1 MTLEEMTPE
10 EIRLQQRADRMI
22 ARLPRLLQAG
32 ANIRTILKT
41 LGADFDIMEQATR
54 RLLESRWYM
63 LAGGFE
69 ADAEL
74 DAKALSDLGAIGALF
89 NLRPAPGESDAY
101 FRRHLTE
108 LVQLHLS
115 GLSRAKSLLHLVSF
129 SYLAEQPPNIEVRET
144 HSIGRFR
151 VPDGLDEAGN
161 ELFRNLE
168 VELVD
173 NPLSSVS
180 ATFLEVG
187 ANQQMAMVNGGLE
200 DAYPSIELKALKAP
214 IQFPMLHHEQTGF
227 DLIFLGTLAEN
238 QTLSIRDGEEPLVDG
253 NPTNGKLVVSNP
265 TRFAGSILDP
275 YVYHFGLDA
284 KSADAR
290 FSICELTIRSLPLR
304 IGENRWLYRTLTRS
318 ELHAYIG
325 HDENLVGYVDQALE
339 TSGSPPA
346 DIMFRW
352 MEVTPA
358 AFELRIP
365 ADYVPPHYRTRN
377 GSDIVLDY
385 VRFFRDIRAAL
396 EYGRAAGV
404 RATVAFSLD
413 LQPEVVTMSENFGM
427 TVDLAFSENEPM
439 VDHPPSFVGS
449 VELVDSFQ
457 EPTEHLDFGGIFN
470 RTRFDSSW
478 IQSAEESLMDGFYDQ
493 ATFGLAKFR

>member
-10 EIRLQQRADRMI
+10 EIRIAERADRMI

-32 ANIRTILKT
+32 TNIRTILKT

-63 LAGGFE
+63 LARGFE

-74 DAKALSDLGAIGALF
+74 DVKALSDLGAIGALF
-89 NLRPAPGESDAY
+89 NLRPARGESADY

-108 LVQLHLS
+108 LAQLHLS

-129 SYLAEQPPNIEVRET
+129 AYLAEQPPKIEVGEA
-144 HSIGRFR
+144 HAIGRFQ
-151 VPDGLDEAGN
+151 VPDGVDKEGKTQ
-161 ELFRNLE
+161 FRNLE

-173 NPLSSVS
+173 NPLSSTS
-180 ATFLEVG
+180 ASFLEVG

-200 DAYPSIELKALKAP
+200 QAYPSIEIKASQGP
-214 IQFPMLHHEQTGF
+214 IQWPILHHEESGF
-227 DLIFLGTLAEN
+227 DLIFLGRLEKD

-253 NPTNGKLVVSNP
+253 SFTTGRLLVSNP

-275 YVYHFGLDA
+275 RVFHFN
-284 KSADAR
+284 SPDAR
-290 FSICELTIRSLPLR
+290 FSICKVTNRSLPLHL
-304 IGENRWLYRTLTRS
+304 GENRWVYRTLSRS
-318 ELHAYIG
+318 ELNAYIG
-325 HDENLVGYVDQALE
+325 HDENLVQYVEQTREEA
-339 TSGSPPA
+339 GSPAA
-346 DIMFRW
+346 DIVFQW
-352 MEVTPA
+352 LEVTPA

-365 ADYVPPHYRTRN
+365 ADYVPPHYRTKN
-377 GSDIVLDY
+377 GDVVVLDY
-385 VRFFRDIRAAL
+385 VSFFRDIRAAL

-413 LQPEVVTMSENFGM
+413 LQPEVVTMSENFAM
-427 TVDLAFSENEPM
+427 TVDLALSENEPM
-439 VDHPPSFVGS
+439 VDHPPSFIGS